1 VENLQVEAK
10 RWSRKFF
17 YVRDCATAAG
27 DIVDVDIASNFV
39 EHPRGL
45 REEFVFSR
53 NHQNSLDVVINFFVV
68 PVENVAVCTQDD
80 GWPSERFWTKYVFET
95 NTIFSWKCMIV
106 IQMFAKKLSK
116 TYFSSPTHIYV
127 NLDCTPLLVKTKN
140 RNRLEFT
147 LEDDHRCALSTTQPR
162 IDNLVENVTQEQKLH
177 WSLSRNLLSVADA
190 KIK

>member
-1 VENLQVEAK
+1 VENLQAEAK

-80 GWPSERFWTKYVFET
+80 DWPSERFWTKYVFET

-116 TYFSSPTHIYV
+116 TYFSSPTYIYV
-127 NLDCTPLLVKTKN
+127 NLDWKSKPTRIYSRRRSQMRSFHYAAKN
-140 RNRLEFT
+140 WQSGRKRHT
-147 LEDDHRCALSTTQPR
+147 R
-162 IDNLVENVTQEQKLH
+162 
-177 WSLSRNLLSVADA
+177 A
-190 KIK
+190 KITLKFISQSA